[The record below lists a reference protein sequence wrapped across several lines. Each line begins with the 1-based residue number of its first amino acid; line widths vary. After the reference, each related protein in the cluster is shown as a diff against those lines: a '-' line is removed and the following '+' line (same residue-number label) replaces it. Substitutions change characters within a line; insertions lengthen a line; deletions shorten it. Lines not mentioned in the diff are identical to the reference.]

1 MSRIS
6 IIVALV
12 LSVGVAADVAIGMP
26 AAGEPGASRGRSG
39 SLLASSMLADP
50 NTERIDHE
58 VGELWLTVTNWG
70 FFGSEYDLNWN
81 SCIFPAYSNTCY
93 LFWGGLWL
101 GSINEQGD
109 TLVST
114 GCEGWAGPHYELY
127 PGPLDGIDDYKDEM
141 AERSIRPT
149 SPHYDTA
156 AISEQDFVAYYND
169 TGTAA
174 TWPAYVGPDH
184 EPLGLEITQ
193 RSYAWSYS
201 YSQDFVIFDFWLK
214 NIGGDTLRALYM
226 GLYLDADCGHFGE
239 YWDKAQDDVTGFRRW
254 RDLSDTLWPD
264 GTTFYSQLN
273 PGGIDVSGQGKTE
286 SPAEVINVA
295 WIADASGFSRPDNW
309 PTPDVTGTRVLRT
322 PNPNLTTS
330 YNWWYSNQNADEDW
344 GPADLTNPHDVV
356 GTPETDQQ
364 KYIIL
369 SNGYFDPDQLDPV
382 NGDFAVEKDTRYVL
396 SFGPVYPEGRDP
408 EDPSQWYFAPGD
420 SVPITLAYIGGEG
433 FHRDAVIPNG
443 PADYE
448 GHYDFGDLAVN
459 ASWAYTV
466 YDNPGVDTDGDEYFG
481 DYAVDAFGDT
491 TWLTGDGVPDFRGP
505 DPPPAPAIAVLPG

>member
-6 IIVALV
+6 MIVALV

-273 PGGIDVSGQGKTE
+273 PQLNPGGIDVSGQGKTE

-330 YNWWYSNQNADEDW
+330 YNWWYSNINADEDW
-344 GPADLTNPHDVV
+344 GPSDPTNPNDVV
-356 GTPETDQQ
+356 GTPDTDQQ
-364 KYIIL
+364 KYVIL

-382 NGDFAVEKDTRYVL
+382 NGDFATYKDTRYVL
-396 SFGPVYPEGRDP
+396 SF
-408 EDPSQWYFAPGD
+408 
-420 SVPITLAYIGGEG
+420 
-433 FHRDAVIPNG
+433 
-443 PADYE
+443 
-448 GHYDFGDLAVN
+448 
-459 ASWAYTV
+459 
-466 YDNPGVDTDGDEYFG
+466 
-481 DYAVDAFGDT
+481 
-491 TWLTGDGVPDFRGP
+491 
-505 DPPPAPAIAVLPG
+505 